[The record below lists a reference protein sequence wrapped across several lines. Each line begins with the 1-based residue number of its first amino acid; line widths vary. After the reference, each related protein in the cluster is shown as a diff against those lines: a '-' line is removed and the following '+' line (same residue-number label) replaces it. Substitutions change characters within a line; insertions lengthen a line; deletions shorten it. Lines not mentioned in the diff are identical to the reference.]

1 LVSIRS
7 GKRASVQV
15 REQFAPALEV
25 AVEEVLQRKSM
36 TEMDG

>member
-1 LVSIRS
+1 VPVTVGLDPI
-7 GKRASVQV
+7 
-15 REQFAPALEV
+15 APALEV